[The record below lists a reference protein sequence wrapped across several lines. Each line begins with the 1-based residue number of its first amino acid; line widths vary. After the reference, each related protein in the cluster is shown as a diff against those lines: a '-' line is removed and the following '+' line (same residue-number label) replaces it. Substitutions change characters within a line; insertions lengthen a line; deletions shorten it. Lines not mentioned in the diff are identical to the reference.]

1 MESPA
6 RTFAG
11 VFGAV
16 YLIVGA
22 VGFAVTGASQA
33 THQLIVFDIN
43 ALHNVVHLAIGAL
56 GVVAFASGA
65 VASRAYALGLAVVYA
80 VVAVAG
86 LAAQPFLGIIPVGG
100 ADIAL
105 HTGTAAV
112 ALAAFLA
119 SGRRQPLPT
128 RA

>member
-33 THQLIVFDIN
+33 THQLIVFDVN

-56 GVVAFASGA
+56 GVAAFTAGA
-65 VASRAYALGLAVVYA
+65 VASRSYALGLAVVYA

-86 LAAQPFLGIIPVGG
+86 LAAQPFLGIIPIGG

-105 HTGTAAV
+105 HAGTAVV

-119 SGRRQPLPT
+119 SGRQPLPT